1 MSKYI
6 FGVFSDEELVMRN
19 IAPLRSKGVKIKDV
33 ISPFPIHGLDHA
45 LGLRRS
51 RISICSF
58 LYGMTGCG
66 LAILMTWYMMISD
79 WPMDIGGKPNFAFY
93 KNLPAFVPVIF
104 ESTIFCAA
112 HGMVITFYLRSKLL
126 PGVTAFCPD
135 VRMTDDKIIMQVE
148 VSDAESEAKAASL
161 LKEYG
166 AEEVKEYGK

>member
-1 MSKYI
+1 
-6 FGVFSDEELVMRN
+6 MRN

-93 KNLPAFVPVIF
+93 KNMPAFIPVIF

-148 VSDAESEAKAASL
+148 VSDAESEAKASSL

>member
-1 MSKYI
+1 
-6 FGVFSDEELVMRN
+6 MRN

-148 VSDAESEAKAASL
+148 VSDAESEAKASSL

>member
-93 KNLPAFVPVIF
+93 KNMPAFIPVIF

-112 HGMVITFYLRSKLL
+112 HGMVITFYLRCKLL

-148 VSDAESEAKAASL
+148 VTDAESEAKASSL

>member
-93 KNLPAFVPVIF
+93 KNMPAFIPVIF

-148 VSDAESEAKAASL
+148 VSDAESEAKASSL

>member
-1 MSKYI
+1 
-6 FGVFSDEELVMRN
+6 
-19 IAPLRSKGVKIKDV
+19 
-33 ISPFPIHGLDHA
+33 
-45 LGLRRS
+45 
-51 RISICSF
+51 
-58 LYGMTGCG
+58 
-66 LAILMTWYMMISD
+66 MTWYMMISD

-93 KNLPAFVPVIF
+93 KNMPAFIPVIF

-148 VSDAESEAKAASL
+148 VTDAESEAKASSL

>member
-1 MSKYI
+1 
-6 FGVFSDEELVMRN
+6 MRN

-93 KNLPAFVPVIF
+93 KNMPAFIPVIF

-148 VSDAESEAKAASL
+148 VTDAESEAKASSL

>member
-93 KNLPAFVPVIF
+93 KNMPAFIPVIF

-148 VSDAESEAKAASL
+148 VTDAESEAKASSL

>member
-6 FGVFSDEELVMRN
+6 FGIFSDEEKVMHS
-19 IAPLRSKGVKIKDV
+19 IAPLRSKGVRIKDV
-33 ISPFPIHGLDHA
+33 LSPFPIHGLDHA
-45 LGLRRS
+45 LGLERT

-58 LYGMTGCG
+58 LYGMTGCS

-126 PGVTAFCPD
+126 PGVTAFVPD
-135 VRMTDDKIIMQVE
+135 VRMTDDKIIVQVE
-148 VSDAESEAKAASL
+148 VSDEASEKNATAL
-161 LKEYG
+161 LKEFG

>member
-1 MSKYI
+1 
-6 FGVFSDEELVMRN
+6 MRN

-93 KNLPAFVPVIF
+93 KNMPAFIPVIF

>member
-148 VSDAESEAKAASL
+148 VSDAESEAKASSL